1 MGSVIERKL
10 ARKRRGSK
18 VGNLLHHSPSELSN
32 AERRGRLTWLLEAAL
47 AKSGDGLIYGGQPRF
62 KTPDDALIAALR
74 DPGVCWLPHRW
85 SAEKTWAPAVS
96 LCILSRSA

>member
-18 VGNLLHHSPSELSN
+18 VGNLLHHLPSELSN

-47 AKSGDGLIYGGQPRF
+47 AKCDWPEPSAAHGPTRARRTRAGKIGDLNKRY
-62 KTPDDALIAALR
+62 
-74 DPGVCWLPHRW
+74 
-85 SAEKTWAPAVS
+85 AES
-96 LCILSRSA
+96 